1 MQNVQWPISFD
12 TKNCESSLFSNRA
25 SPSTDL
31 VLLLLLLLMMMM
43 MMKQNIAV
51 WNRSAIVVAVP
62 LGGGEVN
69 DADSWRTAVMPPR
82 RYSPTPSVI
91 QPCRRPG
98 WENGRRAGGC
108 RQSKGDGSVRCGGSH
123 GNECRRWRRQ
133 VESLQYGTDSL
144 FLATAS
150 FEVETRVT
158 AHETLELVVAVAAP

>member
-1 MQNVQWPISFD
+1 MILLLLLLQLSACAPCVTKERSLTARIYNDHLQRIGSVVMQNVQWPISFD

-123 GNECRRWRRQ
+123 GNECRR
-133 VESLQYGTDSL
+133 
-144 FLATAS
+144 
-150 FEVETRVT
+150 
-158 AHETLELVVAVAAP
+158 